1 MQQRQ
6 HVSYSEIKLWNE
18 CPHKHKLQ
26 YIEKIEGFK
35 GNLHTAFGTAI
46 HSVCEH
52 GLLDEKLDREK
63 HFLEEFAKELTSL
76 KEKEVVVDMS
86 LHEQM
91 MGQYQPIVS
100 SFRDEL
106 DNYFDDCEVI
116 STEEELYEDIEGHNL
131 KFKGFIDLVVKT
143 KDGKYHILD
152 WKTCGWGW
160 DARKKADKIINY
172 QLTLYKVFWA
182 KKHGIPLNMVE
193 THFGLLKRTAKKNN
207 TEIFRV
213 TSGQIKINNALTFLE
228 KAVINIKRKISIK
241 NRLSCKYCQF
251 YNTKHCT

>member
-1 MQQRQ
+1 MH
-6 HVSYSEIKLWNE
+6 HVSYSEVKIWNE

-26 YIEKIEGFK
+26 YVDKLSGFK

-52 GLLDEKLDREK
+52 GLLNENLDREQ

-86 LHEQM
+86 LQEQM
-91 MGQYQPIVS
+91 MGQSQPIVS

-106 DNYFDDCEVI
+106 DNYFDDCEVV
-116 STEEELYEDIEGHNL
+116 STEEKLYEDIEGHDM

-143 KDGKYHILD
+143 PDGKYHILD
-152 WKTCGWGW
+152 WKTCSWGW
-160 DARKKADKIINY
+160 DARRKADKIVNY

-207 TEIFRV
+207 TDPCIIGSS
-213 TSGQIKINNALTFLE
+213 TS
-228 KAVINIKRKISIK
+228 AVRRGHTNKVFYRDSPT
-241 NRLSCKYCQF
+241 NR
-251 YNTKHCT
+251 